1 MRQKKR
7 CQGGTE
13 KDGRE
18 RRGKKGV
25 RGRTEEGRKEQI
37 KETEHRKDDV
47 RGGTEKK
54 SLKGERQ
61 RKRWECRKD
70 YDAIQLDNWL
80 EAARRS

>member
-1 MRQKKR
+1 LRQKKR

-25 RGRTEEGRKEQI
+25 RGRREEGQKEQI

-61 RKRWECRKD
+61 RK
-70 YDAIQLDNWL
+70 
-80 EAARRS
+80 